1 MRNDWVEV
9 ADRVLVW
16 RQPMLNVNAVLVLG
30 GAGALVVDTLST
42 PAQATELTEAIG
54 RVTSLPWRV
63 VNTHHHFDHTFG
75 NAVLAP
81 DAGTEVWAHVECVDR
96 FGRYTANGVTAKIAE
111 VAAEY
116 ASTLPDLAAE
126 VAQLTGLRAPDHAV
140 RDHATL
146 DLGDRTVQLRH
157 LGRGHTDNDLI
168 VLVPDARTVLAGDL
182 VEDGTPPSFE
192 DSWPLEW
199 AGTVAA
205 LLELGPEVVVPG
217 HGGAM
222 PPAAVAAQHADLVAL
237 EWACREGWDSNASVT
252 EVAAKAPFG
261 VETASTA
268 VERAYAF
275 LDGRL

>member
-1 MRNDWVEV
+1 MNDWVEV

-16 RQPMLNVNAVLVLG
+16 RQPVLDVNAVLVLG

-42 PAQATELTEAIG
+42 PAQATELADAIR
-54 RVTSLPWRV
+54 RVTALPWRV

-75 NAVLAP
+75 NAILAP
-81 DAGTEVWAHVECVDR
+81 DAGTEVWAHAECVDR
-96 FGRYTANGVTAKIAE
+96 FGHYAADEGRAQIAE
-111 VAAEY
+111 LGAEY
-116 ASTLPDLAAE
+116 PELAAE
-126 VAQLTGLRAPDHAV
+126 LAGVTLRGADHPV

-146 DLGDRTVQLRH
+146 QLGDRDVQLRH
-157 LGRGHTDNDLI
+157 LGRGHTDNDL
-168 VLVPDARTVLAGDL
+168 VVVVPDARVVLAGDL
-182 VEDGTPPSFE
+182 VEDGAPPSFG

-205 LLELGPEVVVPG
+205 LLELAPDVVVPG

-222 PPAAVAAQHADLVAL
+222 SPAAVTAQHAELVAL
-237 EWACREGWDSNASVT
+237 EWACRQGWDAGASAA
-252 EVAAKAPFG
+252 EVAAKAPY
-261 VETASTA
+261 TALTA

>member
-1 MRNDWVEV
+1 MTTGWVEA

-16 RQPMLNVNAVLVLG
+16 RQPVLDVNAVLVLG

-42 PAQATELTEAIG
+42 PAQAHELADAVR
-54 RVTSLPWRV
+54 RVTPLPWRI
-63 VNTHHHFDHTFG
+63 VNTHHHFDHCYG

-81 DAGTEVWAHVECVDR
+81 DAGTEVWAHSECVARYERWTADDG
-96 FGRYTANGVTAKIAE
+96 GRARVEA

-116 ASTLPDLAAE
+116 ASSLPELAAA
-126 VAQLTGLRAPDHAV
+126 VSGVTLRGPDRAV
-140 RDHATL
+140 SGEATL
-146 DLGDRTVQLRH
+146 DLGDRPVELRH
-157 LGRGHTDNDLI
+157 LGRAHTDNDL
-168 VLVPDARTVLAGDL
+168 VVVVPDASVVLAGDL
-182 VEDGTPPSFE
+182 VENGAPPSFD

-205 LLELGPEVVVPG
+205 LIELNPAAVVPG
-217 HGGAM
+217 HGGVM
-222 PPAAVAAQHADLVAL
+222 SPAEVAAQHADLTAL
-237 EWACREGWDSNASVT
+237 EWACRDGWRDHAPVA

-261 VETASTA
+261 SPLA

>member
-1 MRNDWVEV
+1 MNDWVEV

-16 RQPMLNVNAVLVLG
+16 RQPVLDVNAVLVLG
-30 GAGALVVDTLST
+30 GEGALVVDTLST
-42 PAQATELTEAIG
+42 AAQATELAGAIR
-54 RVTSLPWRV
+54 RVTPLPWQV

-75 NAVLAP
+75 NGVLAP
-81 DAGTEVWAHVECVDR
+81 DAQTRVWAHAECV
-96 FGRYTANGVTAKIAE
+96 GRYDGTDDRARIAQ

-116 ASTLPDLAAE
+116 AESLPELSAGVAE
-126 VAQLTGLRAPDHAV
+126 LTALRAPDHAV

-146 DLGDRTVQLRH
+146 DLGDRVVQLRH
-157 LGRGHTDNDLI
+157 LGRGHTDNDL
-168 VLVPDARTVLAGDL
+168 VVVVPDARVVLAGDL
-182 VEDGTPPSFE
+182 VEDGAPPSFG

-205 LLELGPEVVVPG
+205 LLELSPGVVVPG

-222 PPAAVAAQHADLVAL
+222 TPAAVTAQHAELVAL
-237 EWACREGWDSNASVT
+237 EWACRQGWDGGASPA
-252 EVAAKAPFG
+252 EVAAKTPFG
-261 VETASTA
+261 AEIALAA

>member
-16 RQPMLNVNAVLVLG
+16 RQPVLNVNAVLVLG

-42 PAQATELTEAIG
+42 PAQATELAEAIG
-54 RVTSLPWRV
+54 QVTALPWRV

-81 DAGTEVWAHVECVDR
+81 DAGTEVWAHVECVER
-96 FGRYTANGVTAKIAE
+96 FLGYATDDGRAKIAE
-111 VAAEY
+111 LTAEF
-116 ASTLPDLAAE
+116 PDLAA
-126 VAQLTGLRAPDHAV
+126 GLAGVTLRGADHPVCDHAM
-140 RDHATL
+140 L

-157 LGRGHTDNDLI
+157 LGRGHTDNDL
-168 VLVPDARTVLAGDL
+168 VVVVPDARAVLAGDL
-182 VEDGTPPSFE
+182 VEDGAPPSFE

-205 LLELGPEVVVPG
+205 LLGLAPAVVVPG
-217 HGGAM
+217 HGGPM
-222 PPAAVAAQHADLVAL
+222 TPDQVAAQHADLVTL
-237 EWACREGWDSNASVT
+237 EWACRQGWDDGASAV

-261 VETASTA
+261 PDTARVA

-275 LDGRL
+275 LNGSL